1 VSAGLVS
8 TGLDGTGLDGTGLDV
23 LAPSGGWMP
32 RHPQA
37 AWAAGARLAGEV
49 AASTGHGAPPNGH
62 GPDGHGPD
70 GHGPDGSVDALARA
84 SLPVLRELG
93 VDAGVVRSRSNC
105 LVVRSVPA
113 AGDDAACTCAF
124 VNGWLE
130 SLPALAGVARG
141 AVVESTCVA
150 RGGAACLYA
159 LMWQPSPPADP
170 TVADPPPR
178 PALPRHRTLL
188 PSPRPV
194 SPPVPAGPGA
204 AAPASWPT
212 FERPDNRPA
221 GRVARSGP
229 ADRSPDRPPSR
240 RWAWA
245 RRRGWM
251 VVLGLVAGAAG
262 GYVAGAHHTTS
273 YRATA
278 TLVVQSGASVAG
290 PGSANDAQTLA
301 VTYAALLP
309 RDQAVVDRVAS
320 DLGVPASTV
329 SRSLGVQAES
339 GTALLQVKY
348 TAPTAARAVAGA
360 DAVARAVS
368 SLEPTGRAIAGGSV
382 AVVSVAGTA
391 SPSDPLYHYALPLGA
406 ILGLFVGAGMVLVA
420 ERVDRRVDDPET
432 LGEAAS
438 THASPRPGGLSATE
452 LARAL
457 DGEVG
462 SGPVAVVPMRPAEA
476 SAANH
481 LADELTAA
489 WPDGQ
494 AGPPVTA
501 GLPFAVA
508 PDAVDS
514 AAATVLV
521 VGAGERHR
529 AVVEAADRLRL
540 QRRGPVWS
548 VLVARRRRR

>member
-1 VSAGLVS
+1 MSAGLVG
-8 TGLDGTGLDGTGLDV
+8 TGLNGTALDGTGLNGTGLDV

-32 RHPQA
+32 RQPQA
-37 AWAAGARLAGEV
+37 AWTAGARLAGEV
-49 AASTGHGAPPNGH
+49 AAARAGSTTSL
-62 GPDGHGPD
+62 
-70 GHGPDGSVDALARA
+70 DGSVDALARA

-105 LVVRSVPA
+105 LVVRSVPSR
-113 AGDDAACTCAF
+113 GDDAACTCAF

-130 SLPALAGVARG
+130 SLPSLAGVARG

-170 TVADPPPR
+170 TVAEPPPR
-178 PALPRHRTLL
+178 PALPRHWTLL

-194 SPPVPAGPGA
+194 SPPVPAGLGA
-204 AAPASWPT
+204 AAPGSWPT

-229 ADRSPDRPPSR
+229 PDRPPSR

-251 VVLGLVAGAAG
+251 LVLGLVAGAAG

-273 YRATA
+273 YSATA

-320 DLGVPASTV
+320 DLGVPAAAV
-329 SRSLGVQAES
+329 SRSLGVEAES

-348 TAPTAARAVAGA
+348 TAPTAARAVTGA

-391 SPSDPLYHYALPLGA
+391 SPSDPLYHDALPLGA
-406 ILGLFVGAGMVLVA
+406 ILGLLVGAGMVLVA

-476 SAANH
+476 PAANR

-494 AGPPVTA
+494 SGPPVTA

-508 PDAVDS
+508 PDEVGAAV
-514 AAATVLV
+514 ATVLV

-548 VLVARRRRR
+548 VLVARGRRR